1 MHAHM
6 AKKSKPPRVDPDMVR
21 VRLKPLFGM
30 PPQTWLPALLGLIIV
45 LLLLYLL
52 LLPGVR
58 SPGAQVVMRSTPSGA
73 SVYVD
78 GRRIGATPIQLHLP
92 AGTRRIEYRRPHFET
107 HQSEVRVPNR
117 LIGSRFFPA
126 QLRLHQQ
133 LQLSDARALAES
145 ISAEYAGWAIIGSAS
160 AQYQFPWT
168 LSHGVSDLASSR
180 RALADYGQPLLQA
193 ALADVRSDAML
204 RDYLRAAALA
214 ASEGNAA
221 LPLHMLE
228 LFAALADAVE
238 TRPNLAALFAA
249 ALSGD
254 LHDEFQRS
262 DWYRESLEQQ
272 TTRLLPFTTEGG
284 PAVDSAGLI
293 SVGGAGFR
301 HLAGGSFVMGM
312 AANSSDGRAEQA
324 LDRPHLA
331 EVAEFYIQQTPVTR
345 AAFRSFLADAPSWR
359 EDNRDALI
367 RQGLASEDYLR
378 SWGYASDDRDDGALP
393 ANEVSHHAAVA
404 YTEWLSTRLPPA
416 LDGWRARLPYEAE
429 YEWAILANASEGYES
444 GFRRTAE
451 QSAPYPVAQFGAGQF
466 EIYDLLGNV
475 WHWTADWYR
484 PADYLTRRQPHSPY
498 RVSSRLRS
506 AERAVRGGS
515 WANSSQSISG
525 ISRGSQPPQRASA
538 FLGFRPVLSQE
549 P

>member
-6 AKKSKPPRVDPDMVR
+6 AKKSKQPRVDPDSVR

-30 PPQTWLPALLGLIIV
+30 PPQTWLPALLGLIIIVV
-45 LLLLYLL
+45 LFYLL

-58 SPGAQVVMRSTPSGA
+58 SPGAQVELRSTPSGA

-78 GRRIGATPIQLHLP
+78 GRRVGATPIQLHLP
-92 AGTRRIEYRRPHFET
+92 AGTRRVEYRRPHFET

-126 QLRLHQQ
+126 RLQLHQP
-133 LQLSDARALAES
+133 LQLSDARAVANAV
-145 ISAEYAGWAIIGSAS
+145 SAEYAGWAIVGSAS
-160 AQYQFPWT
+160 AQYQFPWI
-168 LSHGVSDLASSR
+168 LSHGISDLASDR
-180 RALADYGQPLLQA
+180 RVLADYGQPLLQA

-204 RDYLRAAALA
+204 RDYLRASALA
-214 ASEGNAA
+214 ASEGNAV

-228 LFAALADAVE
+228 VFAALADAVE
-238 TRPNLAALFAA
+238 TRPNLPGLLAA
-249 ALSGD
+249 ALSGELYD
-254 LHDEFQRS
+254 QLQSSE
-262 DWYRESLEQQ
+262 WYRDSLEQQ

-284 PAVDSAGLI
+284 PLVDSAGWI
-293 SVGGAGFR
+293 SVNGAGFR
-301 HLAGGSFVMGM
+301 HLAGGTFVMGM
-312 AANSSDGRAEQA
+312 AADSTNGRTEQT

-345 AAFRSFLADAPSWR
+345 AAFRSFLADAPFWR

-367 RQGLASEDYLR
+367 QDGLADRDYLR
-378 SWGYASDDRDDGALP
+378 SWGYASADGNDGALP
-393 ANEVSHHAAVA
+393 ANELSHPAAVA

-416 LDGWRARLPYEAE
+416 LDGWSARLPYEEE

-484 PADYLTRRQPHSPY
+484 PADYLTRRHPHSPY
-498 RVSSRLRS
+498 RTAVQLRS

-515 WANSSQSISG
+515 WANSSQTVSG